1 MVPSIIGVSQHVEN
15 IKKLI
20 HQIAKTEENVLIFG
34 EKGIG
39 KDLIAQNLYLRS
51 KRAGKP
57 FIKVNCALVAGTELE
72 NEIFGPQPT
81 ILNDSEVKKRGV
93 LERVKDG
100 VLFLDKIGEIPL
112 ALQANFFQLLQRE
125 VCFRPSDSEKPS
137 KDKVWII
144 AATSRNL
151 EDEVIAGRFRRDLF
165 RYLSTKKILIEPLR
179 KRPEDI
185 PYLIQYYVKHYAKC
199 ANIEK
204 IKGPKKKSIRR
215 MVDYHWPGNVRE
227 LQSLVQRIMI
237 FGDNK
242 AAYQYRTPIL
252 DNDLTPPS
260 DDLAIFDM
268 SPCLSMV

>member
-1 MVPSIIGVSQHVEN
+1 MVPSIIGVSQHVGN

-34 EKGIG
+34 EKGVG

-51 KRAGKP
+51 KRIGKP

-72 NEIFGPQPT
+72 NEIFGPQT
-81 ILNDSEVKKRGV
+81 ANFNDFESKKHGV
-93 LERVKDG
+93 LERIKDG
-100 VLFLDKIGEIPL
+100 VLFLDKIGEIPF

-125 VCFRPSDSEKPS
+125 ICFQPSDSEKPS
-137 KDKVWII
+137 KAKVWII
-144 AATSRNL
+144 AASSRNL
-151 EDEVIAGRFRRDLF
+151 EDDVIAGTFGRDLF

-242 AAYQYRTPIL
+242 GAYQYRTPVL

-260 DDLAIFDM
+260 DDLAIFDI
-268 SPCLSMV
+268 SSCLSMV